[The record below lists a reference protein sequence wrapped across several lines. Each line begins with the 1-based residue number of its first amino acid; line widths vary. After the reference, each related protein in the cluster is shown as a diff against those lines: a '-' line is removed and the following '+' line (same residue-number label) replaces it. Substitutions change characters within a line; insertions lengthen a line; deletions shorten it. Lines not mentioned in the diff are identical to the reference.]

1 MKTYFKIA
9 LIAVAV
15 SMYSC
20 GGGGHNTETNDQS
33 RAHSDTSTIDHSDP
47 NLNSRGLPE
56 QSIPDNS
63 TNNQDSLMVGAQGHE
78 NLPSSVRRTI
88 ESDQELRGKQIL
100 NSRTFDENGRTM
112 YEITFEDGQNT
123 KVTFDQDGRKT
134 GGN

>member
-9 LIAVAV
+9 ILAVGV
-15 SMYSC
+15 SMYGC

-33 RAHSDTSTIDHSDP
+33 RAHSDTSNVQHTDP

-88 ESDQELRGKQIL
+88 DADENLKGKQIL
-100 NSRTFDENGRTM
+100 NSRTFEQEGRTM
-112 YEITFEDGQNT
+112 YELTFEDGQNT
-123 KVTFDQDGRKT
+123 KATFDQSGRRIS
-134 GGN
+134 GN